1 MKTKKVQKNYDP
13 EMVQWMKTV
22 ESEIVNSVYPS
33 SNLTYEGLQS
43 QELSPVEGEEDNWF
57 DFYINQSNKRRS
69 R

>member
-43 QELSPVEGEEDNWF
+43 QELSPVEGEEDWWF
-57 DFYINQSNKRRS
+57 DDCLNQKNKRRS